1 MIQKILFLIVASG
14 CIFLYKDPIFVLFN
28 KRNPDLNNVTQHLT
42 KKEQEKLPL
51 LIALSLKE
59 IVPEK
64 NQFPSFIESLKI
76 AEQERANNY
85 QKKPEFQA
93 YLAYTTQLLAPKI
106 ARNLKA
112 SQQYL
117 RKKQEEKGSISL
129 INNKICYKT
138 LKNGNERGV
147 EDNKVNKV
155 KMNFTVKDMEDN
167 FLAGN
172 YVLSGPI
179 SCALSALIP
188 GMAYAMLGMRLN
200 ELREIYI
207 HPEFAYGVF
216 SDFGKGKAL
225 SIQVELVECEATDTV
240 FYPCLIP
247 VDLATLHYPNETN
260 ITSLQKDYIS
270 SCGKIAWSFYKQKL
284 PQLEL
289 DSVLSFLQKENAALS
304 TEDRESLYKLQW
316 LIYKN

>member
-14 CIFLYKDPIFVLFN
+14 CIFLYKDPIFALFSD
-28 KRNPDLNNVTQHLT
+28 RNRNLNNVMQHLT
-42 KKEQEKLPL
+42 KKEQEKLPF

-59 IVPEK
+59 MVPEK
-64 NQFPSFIESLKI
+64 NLFSSFIEGVKT

-85 QKKPEFQA
+85 QKKSAVQA
-93 YLAYTTQLLAPKI
+93 YLAYTTQLLDPGI
-106 ARNLKA
+106 ARNLET

-117 RKKQEEKGSISL
+117 QKKQEEKDSISL

-138 LKNGNERGV
+138 LKNGSERGI
-147 EDNKVNKV
+147 EDKKINKV
-155 KMNFTVKDMEDN
+155 KINFTVKDMEDN

-179 SCALSALIP
+179 SCALSELVP

-247 VDLATLHYPNETN
+247 VDLATLHCPNETN

-304 TEDRESLYKLQW
+304 IEDRESLYKLQW